1 VDRSYLSSRAGNVQT
16 YLIAAYRAFRLID
29 EGAHP
34 TAVLLK
40 FADPEVRKGMI
51 ADLLRTYY
59 PTIIPLGQ
67 TNSKPAQLAEAF
79 AQAFES
85 VTGESRVKAIR
96 FFLAAPAYS
105 DIKLSPLWKPPKA
118 PRGSS
123 APRRAHKPN
132 GTA

>member
-67 TNSKPAQLAEAF
+67 TNSTPAQLAEAF

-96 FFLAAPAYS
+96 FFLAASGLLRHQTQPALEAA
-105 DIKLSPLWKPPKA
+105 K
-118 PRGSS
+118 
-123 APRRAHKPN
+123 
-132 GTA
+132 GTARQLGPTPSTQA